1 NPSAAAPPP
10 ASESLSASEA
20 SPPTPSL
27 LFFLPYRY
35 PLFLSDMIDV
45 ADLERQRVER
55 RGGHWLGRLLGFCCR
70 SSVRAVLLWSR
81 RLPVKRR
88 WHVNI
93 WRLVSPC
100 RLEVQICKKGVCGYV
115 RSLSRHVRC
124 SMSPPVQ
131 GNSGVPLWRHT
142 KARAEDKCSLYFL
155 L

>member
-1 NPSAAAPPP
+1 MVAAEQNLVK
-10 ASESLSASEA
+10 SK
-20 SPPTPSL
+20 
-27 LFFLPYRY
+27 
-35 PLFLSDMIDV
+35 

-55 RGGHWLGRLLGFCCR
+55 RGSHWLGRLLRSCCR
-70 SSVRAVLLWSR
+70 SLVRAVLLWSR

-88 WHVNI
+88 MQI

-100 RLEVQICKKGVCGYV
+100 RLEVQICKKGVCGDV

-142 KARAEDKCSLYFL
+142 KARAEDGSSPYFL